1 MRTVLTAFMK
11 STQKC
16 EFVLRD
22 SICH

>member
-1 MRTVLTAFMK
+1 MK